1 MSNQVTNVATALTTN
16 TFTRAGYSFSGW
28 NTIAGGTGTA
38 YANGATYAFTVD
50 ATLYAQWSALPNHTV
65 TFDANLGSGSM
76 SNQVTNVATA
86 LTTNTF
92 TRAGYS
98 FSGWNTLAN
107 GTGTAYANGAT
118 YAFTV
123 DATLYAQW
131 IAIPATSFAPM
142 SMWTTNFNY
151 SQEGWRIEKHP
162 RMVAD
167 VNGDG
172 KDDVVGFGYAG
183 VWVGLSNG
191 TSFAP
196 ISMWTT
202 DYSYNQ
208 AWRVELHPR
217 MAGDV
222 NGDGKDDLIGF
233 GYNGVWVALSNGTSF
248 APISMWT
255 TNFNYSQEGWRIEKH
270 PRMVA
275 DVNGDGKADL
285 VGFGYDGVWVALST
299 GTGFDPITMW
309 TTNFNYSQEGWRV
322 ELHPRMTA
330 DVNGDGKADLIGFGY
345 NGVWVALSNGT
356 SFAPMSMWTTNFNY
370 SQEGW
375 RIEKHPRMV
384 ADVNGDGKA
393 DLVGFGY
400 NGVWVAPSNG
410 AGFDPMSMWT
420 TNFNYSQEGWRVEL
434 HPRMTGDVNGDG
446 NADLVG
452 FGYNGVWVALAQ

>member
-1 MSNQVTNVATALTTN
+1 
-16 TFTRAGYSFSGW
+16 
-28 NTIAGGTGTA
+28 
-38 YANGATYAFTVD
+38 
-50 ATLYAQWSALPNHTV
+50 
-65 TFDANLGSGSM
+65 
-76 SNQVTNVATA
+76 
-86 LTTNTF
+86 
-92 TRAGYS
+92 
-98 FSGWNTLAN
+98 
-107 GTGTAYANGAT
+107 
-118 YAFTV
+118 
-123 DATLYAQW
+123 
-131 IAIPATSFAPM
+131 
-142 SMWTTNFNY
+142 MWTTNFNY

-375 RIEKHPRMV
+375 RIEKHPRMA